1 MNDMNNDKSNMRW
14 QSVVAIVND
23 DDEFKG
29 VELRKQDGSF
39 EIFWIRSNEDAD
51 VNWRGFAAE
60 CGLSVEPTAF
70 EDTDSDRMVV
80 VGFNTEGTI
89 FHRTT
94 VPAVGD
100 KEIESII
107 QLQAE
112 TRLPLPPE
120 QIELAWRADQL
131 QDGQMGVTIA
141 VARKEQLQK
150 FVGNVQCFEPAKIL
164 LNCEG
169 IVKIWEVLFSG
180 NKENAVVL
188 SCGAHNTHVC
198 LVEEGRLSNAV
209 VLDIGIE
216 EFSADV
222 TEQQTETTERFA
234 QDMRSVLDLFG
245 CSDQV
250 DLPVFVLSDGSA
262 SYISIVSSLRL
273 AGLNARV
280 ATPALNGLMA
290 KSELSDE
297 DIYQYRTPI
306 GLALMA
312 LDAGA
317 DGLNIFENLYNPAQK
332 VVKKHWLYSSTVTFA
347 IASIM
352 LVLLAIVSYAVD
364 IKGPNSIEKRLEASV
379 SDVDMNLLVKRQQL
393 LKTVAR
399 ERPDL
404 LDLLKLV
411 NESGEKGIT
420 LTGFY
425 FKKGQPVSISGQAS
439 SNDQLSRYEKNLQNT
454 KGVEKVNY
462 TANTNTKSKNKK
474 ITFTMTFHYKNF
486 SRKATRTKR

>member
-1 MNDMNNDKSNMRW
+1 MNNNKSNMGW

-23 DDEFKG
+23 DNEFKG
-29 VELRKQDGSF
+29 VGLRKQGGSF
-39 EIFWIRSNEDAD
+39 EILWTRSNENAD

-70 EDTDSDRMVV
+70 EDIDSDRMVV

-107 QLQAE
+107 ELQAE
-112 TRLPLPPE
+112 MRLPLPPE
-120 QIELAWRADQL
+120 QIELTWRADQL
-131 QDGQMGVTIA
+131 PDGQMGVTIA

-150 FVGNVQCFEPAKIL
+150 FVGDVRCFEPAKIL

-169 IVKIWEVLFSG
+169 IVKIWEALFSG

-188 SCGAHNTHVC
+188 SAGAHNTQVC

-209 VLDIGIE
+209 VLDIGVDDFSMTSTE
-216 EFSADV
+216 E
-222 TEQQTETTERFA
+222 QTETTERFA

-245 CSDQV
+245 CSGQE

-262 SYISIVSSLRL
+262 SYVSIVSSLRL

-280 ATPALNGLMA
+280 ATSKLSGIMA
-290 KSELSDE
+290 KNELSDE

-306 GLALMA
+306 GLALLA
-312 LDAGA
+312 LEA
-317 DGLNIFENLYNPAQK
+317 DSDELNIFENVYNPVQK
-332 VVKKHWLYSSTVTFA
+332 VVKKHWLYSSTATIA

-352 LVLLAIVSYAVD
+352 LVLLVIVSYAVD
-364 IKGPNSIEKRLEASV
+364 ITGPSSIEKRLEASV
-379 SDVDMNLLVKRQQL
+379 SDVDMNMLVKRQQL
-393 LKTVAR
+393 IKTVAR

-404 LDLLKLV
+404 LDILKLV

-425 FKKGQPVSISGQAS
+425 FKKGQPVSISGQVS

-454 KGVEKVNY
+454 KGIEKVNY
-462 TANTNTKSKNKK
+462 TANTNVKSKK

-486 SRKATRTKR
+486 SRKTTRKKS

>member
-1 MNDMNNDKSNMRW
+1 MNNNNSNMVW

-23 DDEFKG
+23 DNEFKG
-29 VELRKQDGSF
+29 VELRKQEGSF
-39 EIFWIRSNEDAD
+39 EIFWTRSNKDAD

-60 CGLSVEPTAF
+60 CGLSVEPTAL
-70 EDTDSDRMVV
+70 EDIYSDRMVV
-80 VGFNTEGTI
+80 AGFNTEGTI

-112 TRLPLPPE
+112 TRLPLPSE

-150 FVGNVQCFEPAKIL
+150 FVGNVRCFEPVKIL

-188 SCGAHNTHVC
+188 STGAHNTHVC

-209 VLDIGIE
+209 VLDIGVDDFSMTSTE
-216 EFSADV
+216 E
-222 TEQQTETTERFA
+222 QTETTERFA
-234 QDMRSVLDLFG
+234 QDMRSVLELFG
-245 CSDQV
+245 CPDQEG
-250 DLPVFVLSDGSA
+250 LPVFVLSDGSA
-262 SYISIVSSLRL
+262 SCVSIVSSLRL
-273 AGLNARV
+273 TGLNARV

-306 GLALMA
+306 GLALLA
-312 LDAGA
+312 LEAGS
-317 DGLNIFENLYNPAQK
+317 DELNIFENVYNPVQK
-332 VVKKHWLYSSTVTFA
+332 VVKKHWLYSSTATIA

-352 LVLLAIVSYAVD
+352 LVLLVIVSYAVD
-364 IKGPNSIEKRLEASV
+364 ITGPNSIEKRLEASV

-393 LKTVAR
+393 IKTVAR

-404 LDLLKLV
+404 LDILKLV

-439 SNDQLSRYEKNLQNT
+439 SNDQLSGYEKNLQNT
-454 KGVEKVNY
+454 KGIEKVNY
-462 TANTNTKSKNKK
+462 TANTNVKSKK

-486 SRKATRTKR
+486 SRKTTKRKS

>member
-1 MNDMNNDKSNMRW
+1 LNDMNNNKLNMGW

-23 DDEFKG
+23 DNEFKG
-29 VELRKQDGSF
+29 VELQKQGGSF
-39 EIFWIRSNEDAD
+39 EILWTRSSTDPD
-51 VNWRGFAAE
+51 TDWREFAAE
-60 CGLSVEPTAF
+60 CGLSVEPAAL
-70 EDTDSDRMVV
+70 EHADSDRMVV
-80 VGFNTEGTI
+80 AGFNTEGTI

-120 QIELAWRADQL
+120 QIELAWRADRL
-131 QDGQMGVTIA
+131 CDGQKGVTIA

-150 FVGNVQCFEPAKIL
+150 FVDNVRCFEPVKIL

-169 IVKIWEVLFSG
+169 IVKIWEIFFSG
-180 NKENAVVL
+180 NKDNAVVL
-188 SCGAHNTHVC
+188 STGSHNTQVC

-216 EFSADV
+216 DFSAEV

-245 CSDQV
+245 CSNQQE
-250 DLPVFVLSDGSA
+250 LPVFVLSDGSA
-262 SYISIVSSLRL
+262 SYVSIVSSLRL
-273 AGLNARV
+273 AGMNARV
-280 ATPALNGLMA
+280 AAPALNGLMA

-297 DIYQYRTPI
+297 DIYRYRTPI

-312 LDAGA
+312 FDAGA
-317 DGLNIFENLYNPAQK
+317 DELNIFERLYSPLRK
-332 VVKKHWLYSSTVTFA
+332 VVQRHWLYTPKVTIA

-352 LVLLAIVSYAVD
+352 LVLLVIVSYAVD
-364 IKGPNSIEKRLEASV
+364 IAGPNSIEKRIEESV
-379 SDVDMNLLVKRQQL
+379 SDVDMNQLVKRQQL
-393 LKTVAR
+393 IKTVAR

-404 LDLLKLV
+404 LDLLKVV
-411 NESGEKGIT
+411 NESGQKGIT
-420 LTGFY
+420 LTGLY
-425 FKKGQPVSISGQAS
+425 FKKGQPVSVSGQAS
-439 SNDQLSRYEKNLQNT
+439 SNDQLSRYEKNLQKT

-462 TANTNTKSKNKK
+462 TANKNVKSKK
-474 ITFTMTFHYKNF
+474 ITFTITFHYKNF
-486 SRKATRTKR
+486 SRKTTRTKS

>member
-1 MNDMNNDKSNMRW
+1 MNNNQTNMEIW

-23 DDEFKG
+23 DNKFKG
-29 VELRKQDGSF
+29 VALRKQGGSF
-39 EIFWIRSNEDAD
+39 EIFWTRSSEGSGAD
-51 VNWRGFAAE
+51 WREFAAE
-60 CGLSVEPTAF
+60 CGLSVEPTAL
-70 EDTDSDRMVV
+70 EDADSDRIVV
-80 VGFNTEGTI
+80 AGFNTAGTI

-120 QIELAWRADQL
+120 QIELTWRADQL
-131 QDGQMGVTIA
+131 RDEQMGVTIA
-141 VARKEQLQK
+141 VARKELLQK
-150 FVGNVQCFEPAKIL
+150 FVGKVRCFKPAKIL
-164 LNCEG
+164 LNSEG
-169 IVKIWEVLFSG
+169 IVKIWEVFFSG

-188 SCGAHNTHVC
+188 STGSHNTQVC
-198 LVEEGRLSNAV
+198 LVEQGRLSNAV

-216 EFSADV
+216 EFSTDV

-245 CSDQV
+245 CSNQDE
-250 DLPVFVLSDGSA
+250 LPVFVLSDGSA
-262 SYISIVSSLRL
+262 SYVSIVSSLRL

-280 ATPALNGLMA
+280 ATPDINGLMA

-312 LDAGA
+312 FDEGA
-317 DGLNIFENLYNPAQK
+317 DELNIFERLYNPAQK
-332 VVKKHWLYSSTVTFA
+332 SVQRHWLYAPKVTIA

-352 LVLLAIVSYAVD
+352 LVLLVIVSYAVD
-364 IKGPNSIEKRLEASV
+364 ITGPNSIEKRLEASV

-393 LKTVAR
+393 IRTVAR

-404 LDLLKLV
+404 LDLLKVV
-411 NESGEKGIT
+411 NESGERGIKLTT
-420 LTGFY
+420 LF

-454 KGVEKVNY
+454 KGIEKVNY
-462 TANTNTKSKNKK
+462 TANTNAKSKK

-486 SRKATRTKR
+486 SKKTSRSKS

>member
-1 MNDMNNDKSNMRW
+1 LNDMNNDKSNVEWR
-14 QSVVAIVND
+14 SVVAIVND
-23 DDEFKG
+23 DSEFKG
-29 VELRKQDGSF
+29 LELRKQDGAF
-39 EIFWIRSNEDAD
+39 EILWTRSNEDAD
-51 VNWRGFAAE
+51 VGWREFAAE
-60 CGLSVEPTAF
+60 CGLSVEPTGI
-70 EDTDSDRMVV
+70 DRVDSDRMVV
-80 VGFNTEGTI
+80 AGFNTEGTI

-107 QLQAE
+107 RLQAE
-112 TRLPLPPE
+112 TRLPLPSE
-120 QIELAWRADQL
+120 QIELTWRADQL
-131 QDGQMGVTIA
+131 RDGQMGVTIA

-150 FVGNVQCFEPAKIL
+150 FVGNVRCFEPGKIL
-164 LNCEG
+164 LNSEG
-169 IVKIWEVLFSG
+169 IVKIWEVFFSG
-180 NKENAVVL
+180 NKENALVL
-188 SCGAHNTHVC
+188 STGAHNTHVC

-216 EFSADV
+216 DFSADV
-222 TEQQTETTERFA
+222 TEEQSEATERFA

-245 CSDQV
+245 CSDQ
-250 DLPVFVLSDGSA
+250 DELPIFVLSDGSA
-262 SYISIVSSLRL
+262 SHVSIVSSLRL
-273 AGLNARV
+273 SGLNARV
-280 ATPALNGLMA
+280 ATPDINGLMA

-312 LDAGA
+312 LEA
-317 DGLNIFENLYNPAQK
+317 DSDELNIFENLYNPSQK
-332 VVKKHWLYSSTVTFA
+332 VVKSHWLYSSTVALA

-352 LVLLAIVSYAVD
+352 LVLLVVVSYAVD
-364 IKGPNSIEKRLEASV
+364 IAGPKSIEKRIEASV

-393 LKTVAR
+393 IKTVAR

-404 LDLLKLV
+404 LDLLKIV

-420 LTGFY
+420 LTGMY

-454 KGVEKVNY
+454 KGLEKVNY
-462 TANTNTKSKNKK
+462 TANTNTKSKK
-474 ITFTMTFHYKNF
+474 ITFTMTFQYKNF
-486 SRKATRTKR
+486 SRKTTRTKS

>member
-1 MNDMNNDKSNMRW
+1 MGIW

-23 DDEFKG
+23 DNEFKG
-29 VELRKQDGSF
+29 VALRKQGGSF
-39 EIFWIRSNEDAD
+39 EILWTRSSEDFD
-51 VNWRGFAAE
+51 TGWREFAAE
-60 CGLSVEPTAF
+60 CGLSVEPTALD
-70 EDTDSDRMVV
+70 DTESDRMVV
-80 VGFNTEGTI
+80 AGFITAGTI

-94 VPAVGD
+94 VPDVGD

-120 QIELAWRADQL
+120 QIELIWRADQL

-150 FVGNVQCFEPAKIL
+150 FVGKVRCFKPAKIL

-169 IVKIWEVLFSG
+169 IVKIWEVFFSG

-188 SCGAHNTHVC
+188 STGSHNTQVC
-198 LVEEGRLSNAV
+198 LVEQGRLSNAV

-216 EFSADV
+216 EFSSDV

-245 CSDQV
+245 CSDQEE
-250 DLPVFVLSDGSA
+250 LPVFVLSDGSA
-262 SYISIVSSLRL
+262 SYVSIVSSLRL

-280 ATPALNGLMA
+280 ATPDINGLMA

-312 LDAGA
+312 FDEGA
-317 DGLNIFENLYNPAQK
+317 NELNIFERLYNPMQK
-332 VVKKHWLYSSTVTFA
+332 TVQRHWLYTPKVTIA

-352 LVLLAIVSYAVD
+352 LVLLVIVSYAVD
-364 IKGPNSIEKRLEASV
+364 IAGPNSIEKRLESSV

-393 LKTVAR
+393 IRTVAR

-404 LDLLKLV
+404 LDLFKVV
-411 NESGEKGIT
+411 NESGERGIT
-420 LTGFY
+420 LTTLF
-425 FKKGQPVSISGQAS
+425 FKKGQPVSIIGQAS
-439 SNDQLSRYEKNLQNT
+439 SNDQLSRYEKKLQNT
-454 KGVEKVNY
+454 KGIEKVNY
-462 TANTNTKSKNKK
+462 TANTNTKSKK

-486 SRKATRTKR
+486 STKTTRTKS

>member
-1 MNDMNNDKSNMRW
+1 MGTW

-23 DDEFKG
+23 DNEFKG

-39 EIFWIRSNEDAD
+39 EILWTRSSEESDAD
-51 VNWRGFAAE
+51 WRGFAAE
-60 CGLSVEPTAF
+60 CGLSVEPTGL
-70 EDTDSDRMVV
+70 EDADSDRMVV
-80 VGFNTEGTI
+80 AGFNTAGTI
-89 FHRTT
+89 FHRTV

-107 QLQAE
+107 ELQAE

-120 QIELAWRADQL
+120 QIELTWRANQL
-131 QDGQMGVTIA
+131 RDEQMGVTIA

-150 FVGNVQCFEPAKIL
+150 FVGKVRSFKPAKIL
-164 LNCEG
+164 LNSEG
-169 IVKIWEVLFSG
+169 IVKIWEVFFSG
-180 NKENAVVL
+180 NKDNAVVL
-188 SCGAHNTHVC
+188 STGSHNTQVC

-216 EFSADV
+216 DFSVNV

-245 CSDQV
+245 CSNQEE
-250 DLPVFVLSDGSA
+250 LPVFVLSDGSA
-262 SYISIVSSLRL
+262 SYVSIVSSLRL

-280 ATPALNGLMA
+280 ATPEINGFMA

-312 LDAGA
+312 FDEDA
-317 DGLNIFENLYNPAQK
+317 DELNIFEHLYNPSQK
-332 VVKKHWLYSSTVTFA
+332 VAKKHWLYSPKVTIA

-352 LVLLAIVSYAVD
+352 LVLLVLVSYAVD
-364 IKGPNSIEKRLEASV
+364 IAGPKAIETRLEASV

-393 LKTVAR
+393 IKTVAR
-399 ERPDL
+399 ERPDF
-404 LDLLKLV
+404 LDLLKVV
-411 NESGEKGIT
+411 NESGERGISLTT
-420 LTGFY
+420 LS

-454 KGVEKVNY
+454 RGIENVNY
-462 TANTNTKSKNKK
+462 TANTNAKSKK

-486 SRKATRTKR
+486 SKKTTRAKS

>member
-1 MNDMNNDKSNMRW
+1 MNNNESNMGW

-23 DDEFKG
+23 DNEFKG

-39 EIFWIRSNEDAD
+39 EILWTRSNEDAD

-60 CGLSVEPTAF
+60 CGLSVEPTAL
-70 EDTDSDRMVV
+70 EEADSDRMVV
-80 VGFNTEGTI
+80 AGFNTEGTI

-107 QLQAE
+107 RLQAE
-112 TRLPLPPE
+112 TRLPLPSE
-120 QIELAWRADQL
+120 QIELTWRTDQL
-131 QDGQMGVTIA
+131 RDGQMGVTIA

-150 FVGNVQCFEPAKIL
+150 FVGNVRCFKPGKIL
-164 LNCEG
+164 LNSEG
-169 IVKIWEVLFSG
+169 IVKIWEVFFSG
-180 NKENAVVL
+180 NKENALVL
-188 SCGAHNTHVC
+188 SAGAYNTQVC
-198 LVEEGRLSNAV
+198 LVEGGRLSNAV
-209 VLDIGIE
+209 VLDIGIDD
-216 EFSADV
+216 FSTDV
-222 TEQQTETTERFA
+222 TEGQSEATERFA
-234 QDMRSVLDLFG
+234 QDMRSVLDLFD
-245 CSDQV
+245 CSNQEE
-250 DLPVFVLSDGSA
+250 LPVFVLSDGSA
-262 SYISIVSSLRL
+262 SHVSIVSSLRL

-280 ATPALNGLMA
+280 ATPNINGLMA

-306 GLALMA
+306 GLALLA
-312 LDAGA
+312 LEA
-317 DGLNIFENLYNPAQK
+317 DSDELNIFENLYNPYK
-332 VVKKHWLYSSTVTFA
+332 KIVKSHWLYSSTVALA

-352 LVLLAIVSYAVD
+352 LVLLVVVSYAVD
-364 IKGPNSIEKRLEASV
+364 ITGPNSIEKRIEASV

-393 LKTVAR
+393 IKTVAR

-404 LDLLKLV
+404 LDLFKVV

-420 LTGFY
+420 LTSFY

-454 KGVEKVNY
+454 KGIEKVNY
-462 TANTNTKSKNKK
+462 NANTNTKSKK

-486 SRKATRTKR
+486 STKTTKRKS

>member
-1 MNDMNNDKSNMRW
+1 MNNNQTNMGIW

-23 DDEFKG
+23 DNEFKG
-29 VELRKQDGSF
+29 VELRKQDGAF
-39 EIFWIRSNEDAD
+39 EILWTRSSEDAD
-51 VNWRGFAAE
+51 VDWRGFAAE
-60 CGLSVEPTAF
+60 CGLSVEPTAL
-70 EDTDSDRMVV
+70 EGTDSDRMIVA
-80 VGFNTEGTI
+80 GFNTAGTI

-94 VPAVGD
+94 VPAAGD

-120 QIELAWRADQL
+120 QIELTWRADQL
-131 QDGQMGVTIA
+131 RDEQMGVTIA

-150 FVGNVQCFEPAKIL
+150 FVGKVRCFKPAKIL
-164 LNCEG
+164 LNSEG
-169 IVKIWEVLFSG
+169 IVKIWEVFFSG
-180 NKENAVVL
+180 NKDNAVVL
-188 SCGAHNTHVC
+188 STGSHNTQVC

-216 EFSADV
+216 DFSAEV
-222 TEQQTETTERFA
+222 TEEQTETTERFA

-245 CSDQV
+245 CSNQEE
-250 DLPVFVLSDGSA
+250 LPVFVLSDGSA
-262 SYISIVSSLRL
+262 SYVSIVSSLRL

-280 ATPALNGLMA
+280 ATPDINGLMA

-312 LDAGA
+312 FDAGA
-317 DGLNIFENLYNPAQK
+317 DELNLFERLYNPMQK
-332 VVKKHWLYSSTVTFA
+332 VAQRHWLYSPKVTVA
-347 IASIM
+347 IVSIM

-364 IKGPNSIEKRLEASV
+364 IAGPSSIEKRLEASV

-393 LKTVAR
+393 IKTVTR

-404 LDLLKLV
+404 LDLLKVV
-411 NESGEKGIT
+411 NESGERGII
-420 LTGFY
+420 LTSLS
-425 FKKGQPVSISGQAS
+425 FKKGQPVSISGEAS
-439 SNDQLSRYEKNLQNT
+439 SNDQLSRYEKNLQNA
-454 KGVEKVNY
+454 KGIEKVNY
-462 TANTNTKSKNKK
+462 TANTNAKSRK
-474 ITFTMTFHYKNF
+474 ITFTMTFDYKNF
-486 SRKATRTKR
+486 GRKTTRSKS

>member
-1 MNDMNNDKSNMRW
+1 MNDNQTNMEIW

-23 DDEFKG
+23 DNEFKG

-39 EIFWIRSNEDAD
+39 EILWTRSIADAD
-51 VNWRGFAAE
+51 TDWREFAAE
-60 CGLSVEPTAF
+60 CGLSVEPTAL
-70 EDTDSDRMVV
+70 EETDSDRIVV
-80 VGFNTEGTI
+80 AGFNTAGTI

-94 VPAVGD
+94 VPDVGD

-120 QIELAWRADQL
+120 QIELTWRADQL

-141 VARKEQLQK
+141 VARKDLLQK
-150 FVGNVQCFEPAKIL
+150 FVGKVRYFKPAKIL
-164 LNCEG
+164 LNSEG
-169 IVKIWEVLFSG
+169 IVKIWEAFFSG

-188 SCGAHNTHVC
+188 STGSHNTQVC
-198 LVEEGRLSNAV
+198 LVEQGRLSNAV

-216 EFSADV
+216 DFSADV

-245 CSDQV
+245 CSNQDE
-250 DLPVFVLSDGSA
+250 LPVFVLSDGSA
-262 SYISIVSSLRL
+262 SYVSIVSSLRL

-280 ATPALNGLMA
+280 ATPDSNGLMA

-297 DIYQYRTPI
+297 ELYQYRTPI

-312 LDAGA
+312 FDAGA
-317 DGLNIFENLYNPAQK
+317 DELNIFERLYNPLQK
-332 VVKKHWLYSSTVTFA
+332 AVQRHWLYAPKVTIA

-352 LVLLAIVSYAVD
+352 VVLLVIVSYSVD
-364 IKGPNSIEKRLEASV
+364 IAGPGSIEKRIEESV
-379 SDVDMNLLVKRQQL
+379 SDVDMNQLVKKQQL
-393 LKTVAR
+393 IRTVAR

-411 NESGEKGIT
+411 NESGERGIT
-420 LTGFY
+420 LTGLN
-425 FKKGQPVSISGQAS
+425 FKKSQPVSITGQAS

-454 KGVEKVNY
+454 KGIEKVNY
-462 TANTNTKSKNKK
+462 TANTNTKSKK
-474 ITFTMTFHYKNF
+474 ITFTMTFDYKNF
-486 SRKATRTKR
+486 SKKTTRSKS

>member
-1 MNDMNNDKSNMRW
+1 MNNNQTNMGIW

-23 DDEFKG
+23 DNEFKG

-39 EIFWIRSNEDAD
+39 EILWTRSSEDAD
-51 VNWRGFAAE
+51 ADWRGFAAE
-60 CGLSVEPTAF
+60 CGLSVEPAAL
-70 EDTDSDRMVV
+70 EDADSDRMVV
-80 VGFNTEGTI
+80 AGFNTAGTI

-107 QLQAE
+107 ELQAE

-120 QIELAWRADQL
+120 QIELTWRADQL
-131 QDGQMGVTIA
+131 RDEQMGVTIA

-150 FVGNVQCFEPAKIL
+150 FVGKVRCFKPAKIL
-164 LNCEG
+164 LNSEG
-169 IVKIWEVLFSG
+169 IVKIWEVFFSG
-180 NKENAVVL
+180 NKDNAVVL
-188 SCGAHNTHVC
+188 STGSHNTQVC

-216 EFSADV
+216 DFSTDV

-245 CSDQV
+245 YSNQEE
-250 DLPVFVLSDGSA
+250 LPVFVLSDGSA
-262 SYISIVSSLRL
+262 SYVSIVSSLRL

-280 ATPALNGLMA
+280 ATPDINGLMA

-312 LDAGA
+312 FDEGA
-317 DGLNIFENLYNPAQK
+317 DELNLFERLYNPMQK
-332 VVKKHWLYSSTVTFA
+332 VAKRHWLYAPKVTVA

-352 LVLLAIVSYAVD
+352 LVLLVIVSYAVD
-364 IKGPNSIEKRLEASV
+364 IAGPNSIEKRLEASV

-393 LKTVAR
+393 IKTVAR

-404 LDLLKLV
+404 LDLLKVV
-411 NESGEKGIT
+411 NESGERGIT
-420 LTGFY
+420 LTTLF
-425 FKKGQPVSISGQAS
+425 FKKGQPVSISGEAS

-454 KGVEKVNY
+454 KGIEKVNY
-462 TANTNTKSKNKK
+462 SANTNAKSKK
-474 ITFTMTFHYKNF
+474 ITFTMTFNYKNF
-486 SRKATRTKR
+486 SKKATRSKS

>member
-1 MNDMNNDKSNMRW
+1 MNNNQTNMEIW
-14 QSVVAIVND
+14 QSVAAIVND
-23 DDEFKG
+23 DNEFKG

-39 EIFWIRSNEDAD
+39 EILWTRSIAD
-51 VNWRGFAAE
+51 TDTNWREFAAE
-60 CGLSVEPTAF
+60 CGLSVEPTAL
-70 EDTDSDRMVV
+70 EETDSDRIVV
-80 VGFNTEGTI
+80 AGFNTAGTI
-89 FHRTT
+89 FHRST
-94 VPAVGD
+94 VPAVED

-131 QDGQMGVTIA
+131 RDEQMGVTIA

-150 FVGNVQCFEPAKIL
+150 FAGKVRCFKPAKIL

-169 IVKIWEVLFSG
+169 IVKIWEAFFSG

-188 SCGAHNTHVC
+188 STGSHNTQVC
-198 LVEEGRLSNAV
+198 LVEQGRLSNAV

-216 EFSADV
+216 DFSVDV
-222 TEQQTETTERFA
+222 SEQQTETTERFA

-245 CSDQV
+245 CSNQDE
-250 DLPVFVLSDGSA
+250 LPVFVLSDGGA
-262 SYISIVSSLRL
+262 SYVSIVSSLRL

-280 ATPALNGLMA
+280 ATPDSNGLMA

-297 DIYQYRTPI
+297 ELYQYRTPI

-312 LDAGA
+312 FDEDA
-317 DGLNIFENLYNPAQK
+317 DELNIFEHLYNPMQK
-332 VVKKHWLYSSTVTFA
+332 VAQKHWLYSPKVTFA
-347 IASIM
+347 IVSIM

-364 IKGPNSIEKRLEASV
+364 IAGPNSIEKRLNESV

-393 LKTVAR
+393 IRTVAR

-411 NESGEKGIT
+411 NESGERGIT
-420 LTGFY
+420 LTGLN
-425 FKKGQPVSISGQAS
+425 FKKGQPVSITGQAS

-454 KGVEKVNY
+454 KGIEEVNY
-462 TANTNTKSKNKK
+462 SANTNAKSKK

-486 SRKATRTKR
+486 SKKTTRARI

>member
-1 MNDMNNDKSNMRW
+1 MGIW
-14 QSVVAIVND
+14 QSVVAVVND
-23 DDEFKG
+23 DNEFKG
-29 VELRKQDGSF
+29 VELRKQGGSF
-39 EIFWIRSNEDAD
+39 EILWTRSSEESDT
-51 VNWRGFAAE
+51 NWRDFAAG
-60 CGLSVEPTAF
+60 CGLSVEPASL
-70 EDTDSDRMVV
+70 EDSDSDRMVV
-80 VGFNTEGTI
+80 AGFNTAGTI

-94 VPAVGD
+94 VPAVSD

-107 QLQAE
+107 ELQAE

-131 QDGQMGVTIA
+131 QGEQVGVTIA

-150 FVGNVQCFEPAKIL
+150 FVGKVRCFKPAKIL

-169 IVKIWEVLFSG
+169 IVKIWEVFFSG
-180 NKENAVVL
+180 NKDNAVVL
-188 SCGAHNTHVC
+188 STGSHNTQVC
-198 LVEEGRLSNAV
+198 LVREGRLSNAV

-216 EFSADV
+216 DFTAEV
-222 TEQQTETTERFA
+222 TDEQTEATERFA

-245 CSDQV
+245 CSNQEE
-250 DLPVFVLSDGSA
+250 LPVFVLSDGGA
-262 SYISIVSSLRL
+262 SYVSIVSSLRL

-280 ATPALNGLMA
+280 AAPALNGLMA

-312 LDAGA
+312 FDAGA
-317 DGLNIFENLYNPAQK
+317 DELNIFKHMYNPVQK
-332 VVKKHWLYSSTVTFA
+332 AVQRHWLYAPKVTIA

-352 LVLLAIVSYAVD
+352 LVLLVIVSYAVD
-364 IKGPNSIEKRLEASV
+364 IAGPNSIEKRLAASV

-393 LKTVAR
+393 IRTVAR

-404 LDLLKLV
+404 LELFKVV
-411 NESGEKGIT
+411 NECGEKGIT
-420 LTGFY
+420 LTDLL
-425 FKKGQPVSISGQAS
+425 FKKGQPVSVSGQAS
-439 SNDQLSRYEKNLQNT
+439 SNDQLSRYEKNLQNA
-454 KGVEKVNY
+454 KGIEQVNC
-462 TANTNTKSKNKK
+462 TANTNTKSKK

-486 SRKATRTKR
+486 SRKTTRTKR

>member
-1 MNDMNNDKSNMRW
+1 MEIW
-14 QSVVAIVND
+14 QSVAAIVND
-23 DDEFKG
+23 DNEFKG
-29 VELRKQDGSF
+29 VELRQQDGSF
-39 EIFWIRSNEDAD
+39 EILWTRSSEEAD
-51 VNWRGFAAE
+51 TDWREFAAE
-60 CGLSVEPTAF
+60 CGFSVEPTTL
-70 EDTDSDRMVV
+70 EDSDSSRMVV
-80 VGFNTEGTI
+80 AGFNTAGTI

-94 VPAVGD
+94 VPDAED

-120 QIELAWRADQL
+120 QIELVWRADQL
-131 QDGQMGVTIA
+131 RDEQLGVTIA

-150 FVGNVQCFEPAKIL
+150 FVGKVRCFKPAKIL

-169 IVKIWEVLFSG
+169 IVKIWEAFFSG

-188 SCGAHNTHVC
+188 STGSHNTQVC
-198 LVEEGRLSNAV
+198 LVEQGRLSNAV

-216 EFSADV
+216 EFSTDV
-222 TEQQTETTERFA
+222 MEQQTETTERFA

-245 CSDQV
+245 CSDQEE
-250 DLPVFVLSDGSA
+250 LPVFVLSDGSA
-262 SYISIVSSLRL
+262 SYVSIVSSLRL

-280 ATPALNGLMA
+280 ATPDINGLMA

-297 DIYQYRTPI
+297 DLYKYRTPI

-312 LDAGA
+312 FDAGA
-317 DGLNIFENLYNPAQK
+317 DELNIFERLYNPVQK
-332 VVKKHWLYSSTVTFA
+332 VAQKHWLYSPKVTFA
-347 IASIM
+347 IVSVM

-364 IKGPNSIEKRLEASV
+364 IAGPNSIEKRLNESV

-393 LKTVAR
+393 IKTVAQ

-404 LDLLKLV
+404 LDLFKVV
-411 NESGEKGIT
+411 NESGERGIT
-420 LTGFY
+420 LTTLF

-462 TANTNTKSKNKK
+462 SANTNAKSKK
-474 ITFTMTFHYKNF
+474 ITFTMTFNYKNF
-486 SRKATRTKR
+486 SRKTTRIKS

>member
-1 MNDMNNDKSNMRW
+1 MNNNQTNIEIW
-14 QSVVAIVND
+14 QSVAAIVND
-23 DDEFKG
+23 DNEFKG
-29 VELRKQDGSF
+29 VELRKQDGAF
-39 EIFWIRSNEDAD
+39 EILWTRCSEDAD
-51 VNWRGFAAE
+51 TDWRDFAAD
-60 CGLSVEPTAF
+60 CGLSVEPTAL
-70 EDTDSDRMVV
+70 EETDSDRMVV
-80 VGFNTEGTI
+80 AGFNTAGTI

-94 VPAVGD
+94 VPAVED

-120 QIELAWRADQL
+120 QIELAWRADKL
-131 QDGQMGVTIA
+131 RDEQMGVTIA
-141 VARKEQLQK
+141 VARKEQLRK
-150 FVGNVQCFEPAKIL
+150 FAGKVRCFKPKKIL

-169 IVKIWEVLFSG
+169 IVKIWEAFFSG

-188 SCGAHNTHVC
+188 STGLHNTQVC

-216 EFSADV
+216 DFSTDV

-245 CSDQV
+245 CSNQDE
-250 DLPVFVLSDGSA
+250 LPVFVLSDGGA
-262 SYISIVSSLRL
+262 LHVSIVSSLRL
-273 AGLNARV
+273 AGMNARV
-280 ATPALNGLMA
+280 AMPDSNRLMA

-297 DIYQYRTPI
+297 ELYQYRTPI

-312 LDAGA
+312 FDAGS
-317 DGLNIFENLYNPAQK
+317 DELNIFERLYNPLQK
-332 VVKKHWLYSSTVTFA
+332 VAQKHWLYSPKITIA

-352 LVLLAIVSYAVD
+352 LVLLVIVSYAVD
-364 IKGPNSIEKRLEASV
+364 IAGPSSIQKRLDASV
-379 SDVDMNLLVKRQQL
+379 SDVDMNLLVKKQQL
-393 LKTVAR
+393 IKTVAR

-404 LDLLKLV
+404 LDLLKVV
-411 NESGEKGIT
+411 NESGERGIT
-420 LTGFY
+420 LTTLF

-454 KGVEKVNY
+454 KGIEKVNY
-462 TANTNTKSKNKK
+462 TANTNTKSKK
-474 ITFTMTFHYKNF
+474 ITFTMTFNYKNF
-486 SRKATRTKR
+486 SKKTTRTTR

>member
-1 MNDMNNDKSNMRW
+1 MEIW
-14 QSVVAIVND
+14 QSVAAIVND
-23 DDEFKG
+23 DNEFKG

-39 EIFWIRSNEDAD
+39 EILWTRSIAD
-51 VNWRGFAAE
+51 TDTNWREFAAE
-60 CGLSVEPTAF
+60 CGLSVEPTAL
-70 EDTDSDRMVV
+70 EETDSDRIVV
-80 VGFNTEGTI
+80 AGFNTAGTI
-89 FHRTT
+89 FHRST
-94 VPAVGD
+94 VPAVED

-131 QDGQMGVTIA
+131 RDEQMGVTIA

-150 FVGNVQCFEPAKIL
+150 FAGKVRCFKPAKIL

-169 IVKIWEVLFSG
+169 IVKIWEAFFSG

-188 SCGAHNTHVC
+188 STGSHNTQVC
-198 LVEEGRLSNAV
+198 LVEQGRLSNAV

-216 EFSADV
+216 DFSVDV
-222 TEQQTETTERFA
+222 SEQQTETTERFA

-245 CSDQV
+245 CSNQDE
-250 DLPVFVLSDGSA
+250 LPVFVLSDGGA
-262 SYISIVSSLRL
+262 SYVSIVSSLRL

-280 ATPALNGLMA
+280 ATPDSNGLMA

-297 DIYQYRTPI
+297 ELYQYRTPI

-312 LDAGA
+312 FDEDA
-317 DGLNIFENLYNPAQK
+317 DELNIFEHLYNPMQK
-332 VVKKHWLYSSTVTFA
+332 VAQKHWLYSPKVTFA
-347 IASIM
+347 IVSIM

-364 IKGPNSIEKRLEASV
+364 IAGPNSIEKRLNESV

-393 LKTVAR
+393 IRTVAR

-411 NESGEKGIT
+411 NESGERGIT
-420 LTGFY
+420 LTGLN
-425 FKKGQPVSISGQAS
+425 FKKGQPVSITGQAS

-454 KGVEKVNY
+454 KGIEEVNY
-462 TANTNTKSKNKK
+462 SANTNAKSKK

-486 SRKATRTKR
+486 SKKTTRARI